1 MAKVVIG
8 VVGQIGSGKDTAI
21 EFLEKRGFVN
31 FSLSDQ
37 IREALK
43 KKGNLD
49 FTRKEIQEMGNKKRR
64 EDGHDYW
71 ARKTWKKAM
80 ESGQEKLIISSIR
93 HPAEVAFLKKQK
105 NLYLL
110 AVVASQR
117 LRYQR
122 KLSST
127 RSDDQDILTWEKFK
141 KLDDYESKGVSNHGQ
156 QVEKTVSL
164 ADFRVENNGTKKG
177 LQKKVYAVLDQIRGV
192 KNDQD

>member
-1 MAKVVIG
+1 MTKIVIG
-8 VVGQIGSGKDTAI
+8 VVGQIGAGKDAAI

-37 IREALK
+37 IREVLK
-43 KKGNLD
+43 RKGNLD
-49 FTRKEIQEMGNKKRR
+49 FTREEIQKMANKRR
-64 EDGHDYW
+64 KEEGHDYW
-71 ARKTWKKAM
+71 AKKAWKKAM

-93 HPAEVAFLKKQK
+93 HPAEVTFLKKQK

-110 AVVASQR
+110 AMVASQR

-141 KLDDYESKGVSNHGQ
+141 KMDDYEFKGANGYSQ

-164 ADFRVENNGTKKG
+164 ADFRVENNGTKKD
-177 LQKKVYAVLDQIRGV
+177 LQEKVNAVLDQIRGG
-192 KNDQD
+192 KNNQD